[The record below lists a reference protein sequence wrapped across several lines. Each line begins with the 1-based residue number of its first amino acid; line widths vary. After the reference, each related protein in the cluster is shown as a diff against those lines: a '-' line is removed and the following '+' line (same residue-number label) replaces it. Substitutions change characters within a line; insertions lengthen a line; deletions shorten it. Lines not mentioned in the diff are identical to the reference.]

1 MDLSDISILADY
13 RRLNLKALSSVINF
27 EVTLC
32 YIWTGVR
39 VQFRTNVE
47 SQDVQKSN
55 FDSYEYL

>member
-1 MDLSDISILADY
+1 MDLSDISVLADY

-39 VQFRTNVE
+39 VWFPTNVE

>member
-1 MDLSDISILADY
+1 MDLSDISVLADY
-13 RRLNLKALSSVINF
+13 RRLNVKALSSVINF

-39 VQFRTNVE
+39 VRFPTNVE

>member
-1 MDLSDISILADY
+1 MDLSDISVLADY
-13 RRLNLKALSSVINF
+13 CRLNLKALSSVINF

-39 VQFRTNVE
+39 VRFRTNVE